1 MAYQTP
7 SANGG
12 FALIYA
18 ADLPARLFKGRDGTT
33 IPMRSKPKSSRD
45 DRPPE
50 GEPGWKS
57 IRAAKVARAR
67 KLVAD
72 PNYPP
77 KQVMEAVAD
86 LLARKLGEGKRKT

>member
-1 MAYQTP
+1 
-7 SANGG
+7 
-12 FALIYA
+12 
-18 ADLPARLFKGRDGTT
+18 
-33 IPMRSKPKSSRD
+33 MRSKPKSSRE
-45 DRPPE
+45 DRPPQ
-50 GEPGWKS
+50 GEPEWKS
-57 IRAAKVARAR
+57 IRAAEVARAR